1 MADYYPL
8 LARALEALPD
18 RTPAMRRA
26 VYERARNA
34 LVTQLRSIEPPLS
47 ESDIDVER
55 KALDAA
61 ITRLEASYDVPAPAN
76 DAATPPAP
84 PAPAPERAGEG
95 RPPEPKSPEPKS
107 SESRSPES
115 RSPEPKSPE
124 PRRFEPKDLQTRGPE
139 ARRPEPAA
147 APVVPE
153 PTALPETLEPAASSA
168 AKPEPF
174 LPPAPPPRFVP
185 PPEPETPREPAI
197 AIAAPR
203 TATAESAAEP
213 PAAPV
218 PPEPAE
224 PEAADPAAA
233 AAESLVRGDG
243 PGGRQRPRIDVV
255 APRSRS
261 RLLRN
266 AFVGAV
272 LALVIGLIAVA
283 AYWLRDKPAE
293 IQAGGQAASEGQ
305 AAENADAKFSDRIGG
320 EPAPAERPAPQPAPA
335 PDGSGRSAAP
345 AQPDLA
351 VAQRASLAEEA
362 QGGADSQPVISQ
374 GRTIWRL
381 ESVSGEQGQP
391 LETAVV
397 ATVTIP
403 DAGLTLVMTLQRNLD
418 ATLPASHTVSLAFS
432 ATGPDAAKRS
442 VQEVGLLQPKEDEAG
457 RGAPVAGLPVRVRE
471 NLFLIGLSSLRGD
484 VERNT
489 ELLLNRNWFD
499 LGLRYASGQRAVI
512 TFEKGSAGAQVM
524 QRAFQQWR

>member
-47 ESDIDVER
+47 EGDIDVER

-61 ITRLEASYDVPAPAN
+61 IARLEASYDVPAPAN
-76 DAATPPAP
+76 DAASPPPAQPAEPARPPQDSKPPEASKLPQASKP
-84 PAPAPERAGEG
+84 PAPAPLPAEAERIEPEA
-95 RPPEPKSPEPKS
+95 PEPV
-107 SESRSPES
+107 SR
-115 RSPEPKSPE
+115 E
-124 PRRFEPKDLQTRGPE
+124 PRPFEPRDLQT
-139 ARRPEPAA
+139 RRPEPAG
-147 APVVPE
+147 APDPA
-153 PTALPETLEPAASSA
+153 ALPEPLQPAT
-168 AKPEPF
+168 KPEPF
-174 LPPAPPPRFVP
+174 LPPAPPPHFTAA
-185 PPEPETPREPAI
+185 EPEAPREPAI
-197 AIAAPR
+197 AIAPPR
-203 TATAESAAEP
+203 TASEPAPAEADE
-213 PAAPV
+213 PAAP
-218 PPEPAE
+218 EP
-224 PEAADPAAA
+224 AA
-233 AAESLVRGDG
+233 AAESQARGDL
-243 PGGRQRPRIDVV
+243 PGVRQRPRIDVV

-272 LALVIGLIAVA
+272 LAVVIGLIAVA

-293 IQAGGQAASEGQ
+293 IQAGGQTAAEGQ
-305 AAENADAKFSDRIGG
+305 ASESADAKFADRVGG
-320 EPAPAERPAPQPAPA
+320 EPAPAERPTPQPAPE
-335 PDGSGRSAAP
+335 GSGRAAAP

-362 QGGADSQPVISQ
+362 QGGGDAQPVLNQ
-374 GRTIWRL
+374 GRVLWRL
-381 ESVSGEQGQP
+381 DSVSGEQGQP
-391 LETAVV
+391 LQTAVV

-418 ATLPASHTVSLAFS
+418 ATLPASHTISLAFS
-432 ATGPDAAKRS
+432 ASGPDAAKRS
-442 VQEVGLLQPKEDEAG
+442 VQEIGLLQPKEDEAG

-471 NLFLIGLSSLRGD
+471 NLFLIGLSSLRAD

-489 ELLLNRNWFD
+489 DLLLNRNWFD

-512 TFEKGSAGAQVM
+512 TFEKGGAGAQVM
-524 QRAFQQWR
+524 QRAFEQWR

>member
-61 ITRLEASYDVPAPAN
+61 IARLEASYDVPAPAN
-76 DAATPPAP
+76 DAATPPAAQ
-84 PAPAPERAGEG
+84 PAAAPERAGEAK
-95 RPPEPKSPEPKS
+95 PPEPKAQDPKS
-107 SESRSPES
+107 QDSK
-115 RSPEPKSPE
+115 SPEPKSPE
-124 PRRFEPKDLQTRGPE
+124 PRRFEPKDLQTRAPE

-147 APVVPE
+147 APVE
-153 PTALPETLEPAASSA
+153 PAALPETLEPAARSA
-168 AKPEPF
+168 ARPEPF

-185 PPEPETPREPAI
+185 PPEPEAPREPAI

-203 TATAESAAEP
+203 TATAEAAAEP
-213 PAAPV
+213 PAGPV
-218 PPEPAE
+218 PPERAE
-224 PEAADPAAA
+224 PEAVDPAAA
-233 AAESLVRGDG
+233 AAESLVRGEG

-283 AYWLRDKPAE
+283 AYWLRDRPAE
-293 IQAGGQAASEGQ
+293 IQAGGQAAPEGQ
-305 AAENADAKFSDRIGG
+305 AAESADAKFSDRVGG
-320 EPAPAERPAPQPAPA
+320 EPAPAERPAPQPAPV

-362 QGGADSQPVISQ
+362 QGGAESQPVISQ

-432 ATGPDAAKRS
+432 ATGPEAAKRS
-442 VQEVGLLQPKEDEAG
+442 VQEIGLLQPKEDEAG

-489 ELLLNRNWFD
+489 DLLLNRNWFD